1 MRSPGNAGEG
11 PHALGEDALIFREE
25 GQAPRPFALPS
36 RRCCGR
42 PLIPLSPQKPHKIGA
57 TCVSPPCLSFPSGTH
72 RRRGAAGG
80 AGSRPRSPGKPP
92 SAGLCCGWLFC
103 APEPGSSRGSL
114 GARRRLCPPPPAA
127 APGGRRGCEGG
138 LGDACCA
145 KCRAKKH
152 AKTAVQKKLP
162 KNHHA
167 KHHAKITC
175 KKCYTKNPPCKK
187 CHAKNAARGKKKPCK
202 SPCKR
207 CHAKTLCQKRHAKH
221 HAKKVIQKMPCK
233 KPTVQNT
240 LQKTCYVKKCHA
252 KNALQH
258 TMQNSRAKKC
268 CANTPDAK
276 HHTRKDHAKICP
288 AKCHLKQAM

>member
-1 MRSPGNAGEG
+1 MRSPGDAGEG

-36 RRCCGR
+36 CRRCGR
-42 PLIPLSPQKPHKIGA
+42 PLIPSSPQKPHKIGA

-80 AGSRPRSPGKPP
+80 AGSRSRSPGKPP

-103 APEPGSSRGSL
+103 APELGSSRGSL

-127 APGGRRGCEGG
+127 APGGQRGCEGG

-145 KCRAKKH
+145 KCRAKNH
-152 AKTAVQKKLP
+152 AKAAMQKKLP
-162 KNHHA
+162 KNHRA

-187 CHAKNAARGKKKPCK
+187 CWGGGGGEAMQI
-202 SPCKR
+202 
-207 CHAKTLCQKRHAKH
+207 TM
-221 HAKKVIQKMPCK
+221 QKMPCK
-233 KPTVQNT
+233 NAMPKPPRKTPCKKGYTKNAMQKAHSAKYPAKNLLCKKVPCKKRPAAHHAKQACKKNAVQIHLMQNT
-240 LQKTCYVKKCHA
+240 IQEKTMQKT
-252 KNALQH
+252 ALQ
-258 TMQNSRAKKC
+258 NA
-268 CANTPDAK
+268 
-276 HHTRKDHAKICP
+276 I
-288 AKCHLKQAM
+288 

>member
-1 MRSPGNAGEG
+1 MRSPGDAGEG

-36 RRCCGR
+36 CRRCGR
-42 PLIPLSPQKPHKIGA
+42 PLIPSSPQKPHKIGA

-80 AGSRPRSPGKPP
+80 AGSRSRSPGKPP

-103 APEPGSSRGSL
+103 APELGSSRGSL

-127 APGGRRGCEGG
+127 APGGQRGCEGG

-145 KCRAKKH
+145 KCRAKNH
-152 AKTAVQKKLP
+152 AKAAMQKKLP
-162 KNHHA
+162 KNHRA

-187 CHAKNAARGKKKPCK
+187 CWGGGGGKPCK

-207 CHAKTLCQKRHAKH
+207 CHAKTLCQNHHAKH

-252 KNALQH
+252 KNVLQH
-258 TMQNSRAKKC
+258 TMQNRRAKKMLC
-268 CANTPDAK
+268 KYT
-276 HHTRKDHAKICP
+276 
-288 AKCHLKQAM
+288 